1 MNNNSF
7 YRIFTIVLLA
17 VLSLGA
23 LSGCGVKLP
32 EGFDEAEVKA
42 AAENVIELLN
52 QRDAESLIALMTEE
66 MKAVLTDDT
75 QAQIFALLD
84 DSGAFQE
91 IADLKM
97 GGSTQDGI
105 TYAAVAAKAK
115 YENREITYTISFDEE
130 MKLAGL
136 YLK

>member
-52 QRDAESLIALMTEE
+52 QRDAESLI
-66 MKAVLTDDT
+66 
-75 QAQIFALLD
+75 
-84 DSGAFQE
+84 
-91 IADLKM
+91 
-97 GGSTQDGI
+97 
-105 TYAAVAAKAK
+105 
-115 YENREITYTISFDEE
+115 
-130 MKLAGL
+130 
-136 YLK
+136 